1 MMFNRRVF
9 SLGAAAL
16 LMTLP
21 VLMEAK
27 SAAETRMRA
36 NLTGARIGTLTPSGK
51 ADYRAR
57 QGSSR
62 LNVEVEDVNVAPG
75 TVLDVYLD
83 GAQIGTITVAPV
95 IQGGELELN
104 SNDGAMVPSVKS
116 GALVV
121 VKNGAS
127 AVVAGVF

>member
-1 MMFNRRVF
+1 MTINRRFF
-9 SLGAAAL
+9 SLCAAAFL
-16 LMTLP
+16 LAVP

-27 SAAETRMRA
+27 GAAETRLRA
-36 NLTGARIGTLTPSGK
+36 ALTGARINSMTPSGH
-51 ADYRAR
+51 ADFRAR

-75 TVLDVYLD
+75 TVLDVFLD
-83 GAQIGTITVAPV
+83 GAQIGTITVTPV
-95 IQGGELELN
+95 TLGGELELN
-104 SNDGAMVPSVKS
+104 SNDGDMVPAVKA

-121 VKNGAS
+121 VKNGPS